1 MCPLTLKYLPYDLKS
16 GLSFLEKF
24 QVHSKIEWQVQTFPI
39 YHLCPHAF
47 PTSSTTTFP
56 PDGTFV
62 TKDESALTHHYNAK
76 PIVYIRVHSWCYISC
91 EFGPLYID
99 MYPLL
104 QYHGEYFHCPKN
116 PLLFAYSSLSLSLQL
131 PTTTD
136 LFTVFIILPFPEYN
150 TVEIM
155 QYVAFQI
162 SFFHL

>member
-16 GLSFLEKF
+16 GLSFPEKF

-91 EFGPLYID
+91 EFDKCIVTCIHCYSIMGSIFIALKILYSLPIH
-99 MYPLL
+99 P
-104 QYHGEYFHCPKN
+104 
-116 PLLFAYSSLSLSLQL
+116 SLSLYS
-131 PTTTD
+131 
-136 LFTVFIILPFPEYN
+136 
-150 TVEIM
+150 
-155 QYVAFQI
+155 FQQPLI
-162 SFFHL
+162 FLLSS